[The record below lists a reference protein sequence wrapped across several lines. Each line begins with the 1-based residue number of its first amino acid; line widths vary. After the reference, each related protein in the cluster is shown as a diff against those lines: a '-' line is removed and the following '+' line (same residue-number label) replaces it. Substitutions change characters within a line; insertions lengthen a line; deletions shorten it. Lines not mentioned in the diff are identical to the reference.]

1 MRWQQWTTWF
11 KRQATRW
18 WQSQV
23 RGVNAF
29 MAAIDA
35 SPPII
40 RNRRDLIVAWVK
52 MVLGGACA
60 LLLFYLAL
68 THGGP
73 KP

>member
-1 MRWQQWTTWF
+1 MHG
-11 KRQATRW
+11 TRVKNWIRTSASHW
-18 WQSQV
+18 WEIQV
-23 RGVNAF
+23 RDINAF

-40 RNRRDLIVAWVK
+40 RNRRDLVVAWIK
-52 MVLGGACA
+52 IVLGGAFA

-68 THGGP
+68 THGGT